1 MREPVTRQR
10 AAASVRRSRVS
21 VARFRAKTTA
31 RFFRERPS
39 AAVGGAVSAIIV
51 LAALSAPFL
60 APYDPLEFHAD
71 SVFSRPSSEFLLGT
85 DRFGRDVLSRVMWG
99 AQTSLL
105 VGVTAVLIGQA
116 GGAAL
121 GLASAYTGGK
131 FDLIAQRVIDVLMV
145 FPSLILALLI
155 VAALGSSLTNV
166 IIAIALAQAPA
177 AVRTIRATALGI
189 KEGLFVEAARAV
201 GCTSGRIMLVHIWPN
216 CVSVLLIV
224 ATASLAHAILAEAS
238 LSFLG
243 LGVPPPNPSWGAML
257 SGDGREFL
265 TRAPWMAIS
274 AGAAITLAVLG
285 FNLLGDALR
294 DALDPRLRKR

>member
-1 MREPVTRQR
+1 MREPVIRQR
-10 AAASVRRSRVS
+10 AAASVVRSRVS
-21 VARFRAKTTA
+21 VARLRATSAA
-31 RFFRERPS
+31 RFFGARPS
-39 AAVGGAVSAIIV
+39 AAVGGTVSAIIV

-60 APYDPLEFHAD
+60 APYDPLEFHVD
-71 SVFSRPSSEFLLGT
+71 SVFARPSPEFLLGT
-85 DRFGRDVLSRVMWG
+85 DRFGRDVLTRVMWG
-99 AQTSLL
+99 AQTSLI

-116 GGAAL
+116 GGGAF
-121 GLASAYTGGK
+121 GLVSAYVGGT

-155 VAALGSSLTNV
+155 VAALGGSLTNV
-166 IIAIALAQAPA
+166 IVAIALAQAPA
-177 AVRTIRATALGI
+177 AVRTIRATALGV

-201 GCTSGRIMLVHIWPN
+201 GCTDRRIMLVHIWPN
-216 CVSVLLIV
+216 TVSVLLVV

-274 AGAAITLAVLG
+274 AGTAITLAVLG